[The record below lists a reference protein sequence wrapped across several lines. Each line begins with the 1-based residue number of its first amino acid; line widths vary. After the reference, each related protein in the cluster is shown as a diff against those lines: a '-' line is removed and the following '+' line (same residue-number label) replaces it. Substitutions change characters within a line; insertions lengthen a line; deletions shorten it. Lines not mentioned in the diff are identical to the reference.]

1 MSLTVAVEAPRQP
14 AVAALLRLSDE
25 IAAALYPGEPRRAL
39 NPETL
44 DAPGIHL
51 LVARWDGAAVGC
63 CAVLEAPDG
72 TAELK
77 RMVVEPAHRGRGVG
91 QALLRAAEGLA
102 RGRGLAVMRLEV
114 GIRNAAGEAW
124 YRREGYRDG
133 PPFGGYRAT
142 PISRFLAK
150 SL

>member
-1 MSLTVAVEAPRQP
+1 MREGTKLRI
-14 AVAALLRLSDE
+14 LLVYIRKLRRKGGERARRPERS
-25 IAAALYPGEPRRAL
+25 AAACAQGLSVVCDLKLCFVAHAHAACARHP
-39 NPETL
+39 
-44 DAPGIHL
+44 
-51 LVARWDGAAVGC
+51 LV
-63 CAVLEAPDG
+63 E
-72 TAELK
+72 ELK

-114 GIRNAAGEAW
+114 GIHNAAGEAL

-133 PPFGGYRAT
+133 PPFGGYRAM